1 MTLEEADKEV
11 YYWAKGSAG
20 SFMSALLA
28 AFFKAD
34 KANFSRLTQAF
45 PEIAVAFISWLNNEE
60 EFIKRVEKGFKNEQ
74 CRRTNTRRS
83 K

>member
-28 AFFKAD
+28 AFAKAD
-34 KANFSRLTQAF
+34 KNNFLRLAQGF
-45 PEIAVAFISWLNNEE
+45 PEIAVVYLDWMENGE
-60 EFIKRVEKGFKNEQ
+60 EFMKRVERGFKNE
-74 CRRTNTRRS
+74 
-83 K
+83 